1 MKKVLTAILAL
12 VYFAVSS
19 GVVMEVHYCMG
30 KVAGAELYTGDN
42 DHCGK
47 CGMKEKK
54 GGCCQDEFKV
64 YKLEDS
70 HKNVTNN
77 IQFGTDAAMVPQVFA
92 LDKQL
97 LPVETIS
104 AGLNNYTPPP
114 DTGPSLC
121 ILNCVFRI

>member
-1 MKKVLTAILAL
+1 MRKVLTAILAL

-30 KVAGAELYTGDN
+30 KVAGAELFMGDN

-64 YKLEDS
+64 YKLEDA

-77 IQFGTDAAMVPQVFA
+77 LQFGTEAAMVPQVFA
-92 LDKQL
+92 AYEPV
-97 LPVETIS
+97 LPLETVS
-104 AGLNNYTPPP
+104 TELKNYTPPP

-121 ILNCVFRI
+121 IMNCVFRI